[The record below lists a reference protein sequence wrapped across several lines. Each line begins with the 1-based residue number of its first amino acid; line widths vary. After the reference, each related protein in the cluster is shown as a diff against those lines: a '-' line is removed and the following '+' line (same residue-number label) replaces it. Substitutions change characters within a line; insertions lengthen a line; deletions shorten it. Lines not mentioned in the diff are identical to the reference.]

1 MNLWRIQNLL
11 TKVPNIIRRS
21 QTRKVLQEN
30 WVTRVFHQ
38 HQSLRDLRQ
47 APIAGVLWPSDS
59 VTNEFRCALRSV
71 PSHNL
76 VNLTTY
82 TGDVG
87 KTAGFLR
94 CPSTFRID
102 SGQNSR
108 LPSASQPAEVRRLP
122 ASTDNPEVGVDLYAM
137 EDPQNGLV
145 LPLEA
150 PVGVR
155 TVVSFGKAA
164 GQYAVAVQRQS
175 GASQKVHF
183 ACSSYSEDG
192 NFSERAICERS
203 DLVFGVGGGVTDN
216 ARCCRPGGAHLFTPG
231 IIRDFCTCKQREDEP
246 GKFRVV
252 VFYPSLSVLG
262 SGDEAHVIP
271 AKAVSDLS
279 ALGSPCNL
287 IAICAPGDDPE
298 KLKNTL
304 KQQGIN
310 RSRFV
315 VRRHCRDLEARKRL
329 LVEADLLIMPF
340 LPSESES
347 FGLVALQAMSAGLP
361 ILITRESGLGEALG
375 EVLHG
380 RVCLVEEGAGLEDWK
395 KRIQLVRRT
404 KRDMRLQEAE
414 KIRDAYS
421 EHYSWNVECKAVLD
435 KICSNLTVR

>member
-1 MNLWRIQNLL
+1 MCTTFFVFFRYLQLPHSCAQTQTGNVASAQQFSGGTTHLL
-11 TKVPNIIRRS
+11 VLAKTCGFSDNDDGISTVAKEMAQQFIKDPRQVKVSYLAIDITHD
-21 QTRKVLQEN
+21 QQDE
-30 WVTRVFHQ
+30 
-38 HQSLRDLRQ
+38 
-47 APIAGVLWPSDS
+47 
-59 VTNEFRCALRSV
+59 
-71 PSHNL
+71 
-76 VNLTTY
+76 
-82 TGDVG
+82 G
-87 KTAGFLR
+87 K
-94 CPSTFRID
+94 
-102 SGQNSR
+102 Q
-108 LPSASQPAEVRRLP
+108 
-122 ASTDNPEVGVDLYAM
+122 VGVDLYAM

-145 LPLEA
+145 LPLGA

-164 GQYAVAVQRQS
+164 GQYAVAVQRQT

-203 DLVFGVGGGVTDN
+203 DLVFGIGGGVTDN

-252 VFYPSLSVLG
+252 VFYPSVSVLG
-262 SGDEAHVIP
+262 SGDETHVIP

-279 ALGSPCNL
+279 QLGSPCNL
-287 IAICAPGDDPE
+287 IAICAAGDDPE

-304 KQQGIN
+304 RQQGIN

-395 KRIQLVRRT
+395 KRIQGVRE
-404 KRDMRLQEAE
+404 KRRDVRLQEAE

-435 KICSNLTVR
+435 KILQ